1 MKGIVVELFKDITKS
16 SNVVLN
22 NASYYKALGHF
33 DHFCCRITNSISKF
47 SENEHNLNKGH
58 DSQIMY
64 LFNYS
69 NVDNKYVNDTFPY
82 ETGDLPIRVLS
93 LIQTKNNRLH
103 DNVKLRDRLK
113 NFQAIIDKIIDDI
126 CKTKIT
132 DEKISAE
139 IFYTL
144 GCTDLAIIIDSN
156 KLSLIP
162 EFLGKI
168 SQKISHTSS
177 IYSIVGFNGSVCNQK
192 FSEVVKTNND
202 LELSLR
208 LTLNRQKENSVDNL
222 ICEFNKLNSKI
233 LIEQEKINYTI
244 THLLGNYD
252 LLVLI
257 DNSACY
263 VLEELLKPDGTF
275 NLENPNSF
283 CSKTFDRVRPTLRF
297 KNYKNIL
304 GNCEDS
310 NEKYLS
316 DNVDK
321 EIIEEVKN
329 NAETLFSKLKNSN
342 YEHLKQFSM
351 SLKPQL
357 DQLIIF
363 CDSIRENYTKNVNPE
378 FWEILK
384 PNIIIFSKMLM
395 SNNALALKTIK
406 QCNNALLSITS
417 FVTTLS
423 EYLSNLLHLH
433 RNFLEER
440 GMFDFNIS
448 SNTKLL
454 VAYNQFANYI
464 KDILLDMEYESNTE
478 RRNISIYVTSRL
490 DSKITS
496 SKLFDYMENFGVQD
510 TLININIPT
519 SCLFNITENLA
530 CIIHEVAHFVGPR
543 NRKVRTGALSTFV
556 SKIVASNLFS
566 TFYFLSF
573 PDTDTD
579 IIKERN
585 DIPQIIKDFSSEC
598 DVVKINKRYLN
609 EISQVIN
616 RAIKEKLSFEEKE
629 EKFFILN
636 NFKKNIIDVLTVLLI
651 SDSVIFDEISKIQ
664 NKYDSEIW
672 RKLDLWILE
681 NNNLYSEKDI
691 GFINKWLESF
701 YPTEIQNTGKKEDII
716 RTASWIGSASHK
728 KTPKIS
734 IPIASAENIV
744 QSLFNGVSEAFC
756 DLMMVIILDLPKAE
770 YERIVKITRDMSP
783 NDSVLGVAGIIR
795 LLIVEKHFGFN
806 GSKAELELLAKVKN
820 YFNYYEWVFD
830 EIFEYFSNISS
841 RIPNANK
848 EKINN
853 ILTCLENKDELL
865 QSLYNYSYSLR
876 QENKND

>member
-16 SNVVLN
+16 SSVILDD
-22 NASYYKALGHF
+22 SHYYKALGHF
-33 DHFCCRITNSISKF
+33 DHFCCKITNSISRF
-47 SENEHNLNKGH
+47 ADYELDLNKGH

-69 NVDNKYVNDTFPY
+69 DVEDNGVNDGFPY
-82 ETGDLPIRVLS
+82 EIGDLPIRVLT
-93 LIQTKNNRLH
+93 LIQTKNNRLN
-103 DNVKLRDRLK
+103 DNVKLKDRIEK
-113 NFQAIIDKIIDDI
+113 KQETINDIIKDI
-126 CKTKIT
+126 CKTKNK
-132 DEKISAE
+132 DDKISAE

-156 KLSLIP
+156 RLSLIP
-162 EFLGKI
+162 EFLGRI

-177 IYSIVGFNGSVCNQK
+177 IYSIVGFNGRACNQ
-192 FSEVVKTNND
+192 ECGDIVKTNND

-208 LTLNRQKENSVDNL
+208 LTLNQQNENSVDNL
-222 ICEFNKLNSKI
+222 IGEFNTLNSKI
-233 LIEQEKINYTI
+233 SDEEKKIKYTI

-263 VLEELLKPDGTF
+263 VLEELLKADGAF
-275 NLENPNSF
+275 NLENKNSF
-283 CSKTFDRVRPTLRF
+283 CSKAFDRLRPTLRF

-304 GNCEDS
+304 GNLNDN
-310 NEKYLS
+310 NEEFLP
-316 DNVDK
+316 DVFDK
-321 EIIEEVKN
+321 EIIEKVKYN
-329 NAETLFSKLKNSN
+329 SETLFLKLKNSG

-363 CDSIRENYTKNVNPE
+363 CDCIRENYTKNVNPE

-395 SNNALALKTIK
+395 LNNELSLKNVK

-440 GMFDFNIS
+440 GIFDFNIS

-464 KDILLDMEYESNTE
+464 KDILLDMEYDSNTE
-478 RRNISIYVTSRL
+478 KRNISIYVTSRL

-543 NRKVRTGALSTFV
+543 NRKIRMKALSTFV

-573 PDTDTD
+573 VNTDTTTN
-579 IIKERN
+579 EECY
-585 DIPQIIKDFSSEC
+585 IPKIIKDFLSEC
-598 DVVKINKRYLN
+598 DIIGINKNYLN
-609 EISQVIN
+609 KVSKVIN
-616 RAIKEKLSFEEKE
+616 SAIMENMSIEEKE

-636 NFKKNIIDVLTVLLI
+636 NFKKYIIDALTVLLT
-651 SDSVIFDEISKIQ
+651 SDSVVFDEISKIQ
-664 NKYDSEIW
+664 NKYDNEIW
-672 RKLDLWILE
+672 RKLDLWV
-681 NNNLYSEKDI
+681 SEKSDLYTQEEVDWV
-691 GFINKWLESF
+691 NSWLEAF
-701 YPTEIQNTGKKEDII
+701 YPTEIQNTGKKEDVI

-728 KTPKIS
+728 KHSKNS

-744 QSLFNGVSEAFC
+744 RSIFNGVSEAFC
-756 DLMMVIILDLPKAE
+756 DLMMILILELPKIE

-783 NDSVLGVAGIIR
+783 SDSVLGVASIVR
-795 LLIVEKHFGFN
+795 LLIVEKYFGLN
-806 GSKAELELLAKVKN
+806 GSQADLELLDKVKN
-820 YFNYYEWVFD
+820 YFNYYEWAFD
-830 EIFEYFSNISS
+830 EIFDYFLNITSNIST
-841 RIPNANK
+841 ANK

-853 ILTCLENKDELL
+853 VLTCLGKKDELL
-865 QSLYNYSYSLR
+865 QSLYNYSYSVR
-876 QENKND
+876 TGD